1 MKDSIWY
8 FIYFLKLHQQF
19 IAWLYQTQ
27 WWVFS
32 LLGNDVP
39 AWQHPVSK
47 TGQLAMQRDCMFN
60 SSPFY
65 VKERFII
72 PLWKRD
78 SKKYHLLSDKT
89 SKIVKFFFLI
99 GQGTFPRG
107 SATWLPKQR
116 IDRSLWFIELFN
128 DKTSALICSENTTL
142 LEVCSVIKLEH
153 PIPVHIE
160 AFQTVYNLMC
170 VIVVFLPL
178 LITLLFSC
186 TSLSC
191 FSFQWGDGLKVHV
204 TKLYK

>member
-1 MKDSIWY
+1 MMCEFSSDTEDKFRSIWLQNIWNIACDSL
-8 FIYFLKLHQQF
+8 FISLNCNQQF

-39 AWQHPVSK
+39 AWQLPVSK

-60 SSPFY
+60 ISPFY

-72 PLWKRD
+72 PLWKQDR
-78 SKKYHLLSDKT
+78 KKYHLFSGKT

-99 GQGTFPRG
+99 GQGTFQRG

-128 DKTSALICSENTTL
+128 DKALALICSENTRL
-142 LEVCSVIKLEH
+142 LEVCSVIKLEDDS
-153 PIPVHIE
+153 ILFLFTLKLFKQSTIW
-160 AFQTVYNLMC
+160 C
-170 VIVVFLPL
+170 V
-178 LITLLFSC
+178 
-186 TSLSC
+186 
-191 FSFQWGDGLKVHV
+191 
-204 TKLYK
+204 

>member
-1 MKDSIWY
+1 MDWKEIVCEFSSDTEDKFRSIWLQSIWKIAY
-8 FIYFLKLHQQF
+8 DILFISLNCNQQF

-27 WWVFS
+27 WWVFCF
-32 LLGNDVP
+32 LGNDVP

-60 SSPFY
+60 ISPFY

-72 PLWKRD
+72 PLWKWD
-78 SKKYHLLSDKT
+78 SKKYHLLSGKT

-128 DKTSALICSENTTL
+128 DKTLALICSENTTL
-142 LEVCSVIKLEH
+142 LEVCSVIKLEDDS
-153 PIPVHIE
+153 I
-160 AFQTVYNLMC
+160 L
-170 VIVVFLPL
+170 FLF
-178 LITLLFSC
+178 T
-186 TSLSC
+186 
-191 FSFQWGDGLKVHV
+191 
-204 TKLYK
+204 